1 MLTLLCFVNLWLSLS
16 AWQPDVAA
24 WCIQTWTRSTENSCV
39 YRQVSMQMYA
49 NVLYIYWCTKCTCTC
64 AWQNFIYIFCMHEQI
79 NQHINIGVDM
89 LMYRYI
95 THMISM
101 CMPNY
106 IYSKSIC
113 IHIYTHATHTYM
125 HEQSWTYLYAF
136 IGTTQYVYIYIY
148 CVSIYIHSI
157 YLNVWLC
164 DWARA
169 HVLTYVILVPY
180 WIRCVLYSFLVCS
193 ILSWVSP
200 WCRSAGL
207 LLDLQPEDP
216 YEVLGLSQ
224 GAKIDSNLVG
234 LVPPNCVH
242 DLTHHTLICASFPF
256 VGCFRQTATCW
267 ERNDSV

>member
-1 MLTLLCFVNLWLSLS
+1 MLRELVAESECLATGCGCLMHTDMDQVNRELVCL
-16 AWQPDVAA
+16 
-24 WCIQTWTRSTENSCV
+24 QTSIH
-39 YRQVSMQMYA
+39 A

-136 IGTTQYVYIYIY
+136 IGTTQYVYIYIL
-148 CVSIYIHSI
+148 CIYI
-157 YLNVWLC
+157 YTLNISQCVIVWLSAC
-164 DWARA
+164 ACIDICYTCTVLNPMCTVFISCLLYIVLSVSLVSKCRALIGPSAWGSLRSVGAQSRCKDWQQLGR
-169 HVLTYVILVPY
+169 
-180 WIRCVLYSFLVCS
+180 F
-193 ILSWVSP
+193 
-200 WCRSAGL
+200 SA
-207 LLDLQPEDP
+207 P
-216 YEVLGLSQ
+216 
-224 GAKIDSNLVG
+224 
-234 LVPPNCVH
+234 
-242 DLTHHTLICASFPF
+242 
-256 VGCFRQTATCW
+256 
-267 ERNDSV
+267 

>member
-1 MLTLLCFVNLWLSLS
+1 MHTHIYTCHAHVY
-16 AWQPDVAA
+16 AWT
-24 WCIQTWTRSTENSCV
+24 IMN
-39 YRQVSMQMYA
+39 
-49 NVLYIYWCTKCTCTC
+49 
-64 AWQNFIYIFCMHEQI
+64 IF
-79 NQHINIGVDM
+79 
-89 LMYRYI
+89 
-95 THMISM
+95 
-101 CMPNY
+101 
-106 IYSKSIC
+106 IC
-113 IHIYTHATHTYM
+113 IHRHNTIC
-125 HEQSWTYLYAF
+125 
-136 IGTTQYVYIYIY
+136 IYIY